1 MAKKLVTSYI
11 FDASAQTIV
20 SNDFTSLEKI
30 QLITNVTDQIII
42 YNFADQAKGGSLTS
56 TTLTLEYDT
65 TSMADADKLQIFV
78 DDPTVVQPI
87 SGTVTAELSATD
99 NAVLDSIASAQ
110 LPDGHNVTVDNASLA
125 VTGTFWQATQPI
137 SGTVTA
143 NAGTNLNT
151 SALATEAGNLA
162 SIKAKTDNIPA
173 LGQAL
178 AAASVPVI
186 LPSATITTLTP
197 PAAITGF
204 ATSAKQDT
212 LIGHVDGVETL
223 LGTIDADTSTLAATD
238 FATEAKQ
245 DAIITAIGAI
255 PGGGGTQYTEGDT
268 DATITGTA
276 ALVEGGA
283 NALAVLTQPLTDTQL
298 RATPVPISGSITADL
313 GANND
318 VTVTSGSITATQA
331 TGTNLHVVVD
341 SAPTTAVTG
350 TFYQATQ
357 PVSGTVTANLSATDN
372 AVLDAIAASTAA
384 IETAVEGTLTVT
396 GGGGGTEYT
405 EGDIDATITGSVG
418 LMEVADN
425 TVQPIQGTVAGGLL
439 VNLGSNND
447 VTVTGSVD
455 LGATDNAVLDTIA
468 AKDFATQT
476 TLAAINTKLVTG
488 TDIGDVTINNS
499 TGAAAVN
506 IQDGG
511 NTITV
516 DGTVA
521 VTNAGI
527 TTIAGAV
534 AGTEMQVDVL
544 TMPTVTVNSHA
555 VTNAGTFATQATLA
569 AETTKVIGT
578 VNIAASQ
585 TVGLVAGTAAIGKL
599 AANSGVDIGDVTLTA
614 SSNNIGDV
622 DVLTIAAGDNNIG
635 NVDIVTLPAL
645 ATGTNAIGRVGHDVT
660 GVGHGV
666 KVVTTAGT
674 DVALAASTACK
685 KVDIQS
691 QTDNTSLIAVG
702 GSGVDATV
710 ATGTGIVLYP
720 GDVYSLEIDN
730 LADIY
735 IDSLVNG
742 EGVRFSY
749 YT

>member
-1 MAKKLVTSYI
+1 MKKLVTSYT
-11 FDASAQTIV
+11 FDASERTIT
-20 SNDFTSLEKI
+20 SDDFTSLEKI

-42 YNFADQAKGGSLTS
+42 YNFADQTKGGTLALTV
-56 TTLTLEYDT
+56 LTLEYDT
-65 TSMADADKLQIFV
+65 TSMADGDKLQIFV
-78 DDPTVVQPI
+78 EDGSAIQPV
-87 SGTVTAELSATD
+87 SGTVTANLSATD
-99 NAVLDSIASAQ
+99 NAVLDQLELNQDAQTALLTSMDADTSTLAGAVSSGKVQVDVLSMPAGGSGLTDTELRATPVPVSGTVTANLSATDNAVLDAIAAAQ

-137 SGTVTA
+137 SGTVTVDMGANNDVTVTSGSITA

-151 SALATEAGNLA
+151 SALALEAGGNLA
-162 SIKAKTDNIPA
+162 AIKAKTDNIPA

-204 ATSAKQDT
+204 A
-212 LIGHVDGVETL
+212 
-223 LGTIDADTSTLAATD
+223 LAANQLPDGHNVTVD
-238 FATEAKQ
+238 N
-245 DAIITAIGAI
+245 
-255 PGGGGTQYTEGDT
+255 PGDIGGGTQYTEGDV

-298 RATPVPISGSITADL
+298 RATPVPISGSVTADL

-350 TFYQATQ
+350 TFWQATQ

-372 AVLDAIAASTAA
+372 AVLDQLELNQDAQTALLTTIDEDTGAIK
-384 IETAVEGTLTVT
+384 TAVETL
-396 GGGGGTEYT
+396 
-405 EGDIDATITGSVG
+405 
-418 LMEVADN
+418 
-425 TVQPIQGTVAGGLL
+425 
-439 VNLGSNND
+439 
-447 VTVTGSVD
+447 
-455 LGATDNAVLDTIA
+455 DNAIS
-468 AKDFATQT
+468 
-476 TLAAINTKLVTG
+476 G
-488 TDIGDVTINNS
+488 S
-499 TGAAAVN
+499 
-506 IQDGG
+506 
-511 NTITV
+511 
-516 DGTVA
+516 
-521 VTNAGI
+521 
-527 TTIAGAV
+527 
-534 AGTEMQVDVL
+534 EMQVDIVASL
-544 TMPTVTVNSHA
+544 P
-555 VTNAGTFATQATLA
+555 AGT
-569 AETTKVIGT
+569 
-578 VNIAASQ
+578 N
-585 TVGLVAGTAAIGKL
+585 AIGKL
-599 AANSGVDIGDVTLTA
+599 SANSGVDIGDVDVA
-614 SSNNIGDV
+614 SI
-622 DVLTIAAGDNNIG
+622 
-635 NVDIVTLPAL
+635 

-666 KVVTTAGT
+666 KTVTTAGT

-685 KVDIQS
+685 KVDIQA

-702 GSGVDATV
+702 GSGVDATI

-742 EGVRFSY
+742 EGVRFTY